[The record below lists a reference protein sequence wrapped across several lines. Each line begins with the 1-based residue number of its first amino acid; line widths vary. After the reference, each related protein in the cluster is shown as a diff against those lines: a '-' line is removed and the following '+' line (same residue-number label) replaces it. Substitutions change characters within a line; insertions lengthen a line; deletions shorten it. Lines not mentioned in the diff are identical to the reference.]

1 MGLLVGVG
9 GALVEVVGV
18 RRWGG
23 RWSIGGA
30 LVEVGGA
37 SGRVGECQWSV
48 GGVSVDCQWKVS
60 VVGPDNST
68 DQPTNNKDLV
78 LFEPPPYM
86 GVFMGEQ
93 VTFMTRKFMNS

>member
-1 MGLLVGVG
+1 M
-9 GALVEVVGV
+9 EH
-18 RRWGG
+18 
-23 RWSIGGA
+23 
-30 LVEVGGA
+30 
-37 SGRVGECQWSV
+37 QWSV
-48 GGVSVDCQWKVS
+48 SGLLMEGQWKVS
-60 VVGPDNST
+60 VVKLDNST